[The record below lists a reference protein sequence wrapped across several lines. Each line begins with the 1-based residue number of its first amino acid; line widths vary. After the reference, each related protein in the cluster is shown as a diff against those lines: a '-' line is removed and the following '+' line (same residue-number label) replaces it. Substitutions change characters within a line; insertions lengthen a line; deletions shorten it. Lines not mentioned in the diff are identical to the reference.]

1 MPSVEKPFQTFPGR
15 PHRIDPEPS
24 MRSPLPSF
32 RKGSRVTSRPLSE
45 SSPTESEKPLAY
57 SDQWQTPAG
66 GASMGSCGS
75 DKLFF
80 DENHFETPGS
90 SKRIQLDSGYHNS
103 KISSS
108 VDNSRQSVS
117 SFKPSLCS
125 ETAEKVYSRLPSSG
139 SQLYRQPLEQSSLCE
154 NVGKRSS
161 PSSSDSTRHLLSD
174 EQEFLAWKLS
184 GSGGSRDLLSEL
196 SPAMSRVM
204 PKSNYMPLAGDD
216 SVFCS
221 ERTES
226 PDMYESCQSLN
237 VIIPAACD
245 IGSIPENIDGLV
257 GEDENDEARF
267 SSLNIDGL
275 HSNTH
280 SRQDVLRP
288 GKSQKHRKSLREH
301 GSRAARQIDAPLD
314 SAASL
319 SVASGRSDET
329 CFALSAPSAPKRS
342 AVSSE
347 SEEINWKSSQISSLT
362 EDLCSSVPLGS
373 EPSLRASKSPRV
385 LPDGRSVS
393 SVDRKSSGRRDRVSD
408 RVETPA
414 QSPSSSRPPP
424 VPIRR
429 SIKEAS
435 KPRSGAQD
443 SPSPAHRPDCL
454 PFQKQHGLKE
464 QSKSPSDD
472 VFFDSVDVSRKSLNP
487 ECGSEQQTDSLPT
500 MGFLT
505 NRHRQSKT
513 SGDMPVVVDKEFGS
527 SLSFSSS
534 SASSRSDL
542 RSSVSRSPATERAL
556 GMGDQA
562 TPLNS
567 TSSNTDHGQRKAKR
581 SVDVSGPIS
590 ASEFF
595 SESENSSNV
604 GQGSV
609 DSPSSECAVYAE
621 ILRTS
626 SSRRSHPPVEA
637 RGKPSAGAYMT
648 RAGAPVSSADVKPEN
663 CPSGNNVGSFKERRK
678 VFEKPVLNSSS
689 SS

>member
-1 MPSVEKPFQTFPGR
+1 
-15 PHRIDPEPS
+15 

-45 SSPTESEKPLAY
+45 SSPTEPEKPLVY
-57 SDQWQTPAG
+57 SDRWQMPSA

-75 DKLFF
+75 DRLFF
-80 DENHFETPGS
+80 DEDHFETPGC
-90 SKRIQLDSGYHNS
+90 SKRTQLDSGYHNS
-103 KISSS
+103 RISSAA
-108 VDNSRQSVS
+108 DNSRQSVS
-117 SFKPSLCS
+117 SFKPPPSMCS
-125 ETAEKVYSRLPSSG
+125 GTMEKVESRLPSSG
-139 SQLYRQPLEQSSLCE
+139 SQLYRQQPLEQSNLCE
-154 NVGKRSS
+154 NVEKSSS
-161 PSSSDSTRHLLSD
+161 PSSPDCIRRLLSD

-184 GSGGSRDLLSEL
+184 GSSGSRDLLSEL

-204 PKSNYMPLAGDD
+204 PKSNYAPLSSSACDD

-237 VIIPAACD
+237 VMIPAACD
-245 IGSIPENIDGLV
+245 IGSIPENIGGLV
-257 GEDENDEARF
+257 GEDENDEVRF
-267 SSLNIDGL
+267 SSLNINGL

-288 GKSQKHRKSLREH
+288 GKNQKHRKSLREH
-301 GSRAARQIDAPLD
+301 GSRAARPSDPPLD

-319 SVASGRSDET
+319 SVDSGRADET

-347 SEEINWKSSQISSLT
+347 PEEINWKSSQISSLT
-362 EDLCSSVPLGS
+362 EDLCSSLPLGL
-373 EPSLRASKSPRV
+373 EPSLRASKSPQV
-385 LPDGRSVS
+385 LSDGRSVS
-393 SVDRKSSGRRDRVSD
+393 SVDQKSSSSRRDRVSD
-408 RVETPA
+408 RVETPT
-414 QSPSSSRPPP
+414 QSPSSCRPP

-435 KPRSGAQD
+435 KPRSNTQD
-443 SPSPAHRPDCL
+443 SPGPVLRPDCL
-454 PFQKQHGLKE
+454 SFQKQHGLKE

-472 VFFDSVDVSRKSLNP
+472 VFFFDSVDVSRKSLNS
-487 ECGSEQQTDSLPT
+487 EHGSEQQTDSLPA
-500 MGFLT
+500 GFLIS
-505 NRHRQSKT
+505 RHRQSKT
-513 SGDMPVVVDKEFGS
+513 SGNTPVVADKEFGS

-542 RSSVSRSPATERAL
+542 RSSSVSRSPATERAP
-556 GMGDQA
+556 GGIGDQA

-567 TSSNTDHGQRKAKR
+567 TSSTDRGQRRAQR
-581 SVDVSGPIS
+581 SADASGPIS

-595 SESENSSNV
+595 SESENPSSV

-609 DSPSSECAVYAE
+609 DSPSSSDCAVYAE

-637 RGKPSAGAYMT
+637 RGKPSAGAYVT
-648 RAGAPVSSADVKPEN
+648 RAGAPVSSASVKPEN